1 MNKIKKIFFIM
12 INIIFIFS
20 MECFAKYNYKFTLN
34 AYRLSRDASEIIYT
48 LSRTE
53 NDKEYTNKDVVLTID
68 FNKPIYEIDG
78 FTISEN
84 RKRLTKVITE
94 NEKSIITVE
103 DVSGN
108 RKDVSYEINNI
119 DKIPPEIIGVDNG
132 KTYTS
137 NVTLDYKDNVGI
149 KEVVIDKYS
158 DLKISLY
165 DDYYDTGTYK
175 GTDLTDTTANIR
187 VISHPKNTKTYKYY
201 INNSFKA
208 ESSDTQ
214 YNFTGLKKG
223 TSYTIRVEA
232 IDENGKVL
240 QTATRGI
247 KTKLYSKITGNKNS
261 SGTFSVTVSG
271 IDSSIDSVVAVAFT
285 DSSGKNITYPSIK
298 SDRTVSVTFKAQ
310 AVTENIQSGYY
321 YFHLQF
327 FDNGNHVETACCNIM
342 FKNSSSSSSSLSGD
356 TIYNLTA
363 NGNYHIIVTDLA
375 GNKTEKYITIKK

>member
-1 MNKIKKIFFIM
+1 MNKIKKIFFITL
-12 INIIFIFS
+12 NIIFIFS
-20 MECFAKYNYKFTLN
+20 MECLAKYNYSFTLN
-34 AYRLSRDASEIIYT
+34 AYKLSRDSSEITYI

-53 NDKEYTNKDVVLTID
+53 SDKEYTNKDVTLTID
-68 FNKPIYEIDG
+68 FNKPIYQIDG
-78 FTISEN
+78 FTISED
-84 RKRLTKVITE
+84 RKKLTKIIKE
-94 NEKSIITVE
+94 NEKNIITVE
-103 DVSGN
+103 DISGN
-108 RKDVSYEINNI
+108 QKDVSYEINNI

-137 NVTLDYKDNVGI
+137 NVTLDYKDNIGI
-149 KEVVIDKYS
+149 KDIVIDKYS
-158 DLKISLY
+158 DLKLSMY
-165 DDYYDTGTYK
+165 DDYYDTVSYK

-187 VISHPKNTKTYKYY
+187 VISHPKDTKTYKYY

-208 ESSDTQ
+208 ESAKTQ

-223 TSYTIRVEA
+223 TSYTIKVEA

-240 QTATRGI
+240 QTATRNI

-271 IDSSIDSVVAVAFT
+271 IDASIDSVIAVGFT
-285 DSSGKNITYPSIK
+285 DSSGKNMTYPKIK
-298 SDRTVSVTFKAQ
+298 SDRSVSVTFDAN
-310 AVTENIQSGYY
+310 AVTQSVEKGYY

-327 FDNGNHVETACCNIM
+327 FDNGNHVETACCNII
-342 FKNSSSSSSSLSGD
+342 FKNSNSSTSGSSGD
-356 TIYNLTA
+356 TLYSLTT

>member
-1 MNKIKKIFFIM
+1 MNKIKKIFFVM
-12 INIIFIFS
+12 LNIIFIFS
-20 MECFAKYNYKFTLN
+20 MECFAKYNYTFSLN
-34 AYRLSRDASEIIYT
+34 AYKLSRDSSEITYV

-53 NDKEYTNKDVVLTID
+53 SDKEYTNKDVTLTID

-78 FTISEN
+78 FTISEDR
-84 RKRLTKVITE
+84 RKLTKVITE
-94 NEKSIITVE
+94 NEKNIITVE
-103 DVSGN
+103 DISGN
-108 RKDVSYEINNI
+108 KKDVTYEINNI

-149 KEVVIDKYS
+149 KGVVIDKYS

-223 TSYTIRVEA
+223 TSYTIKVEA

-247 KTKLYSKITGNKNS
+247 KTKFYSNITGTKNS
-261 SGTFSVTVSG
+261 SGTFAVTVSG

-327 FDNGNHVETACCNIM
+327 FDNGNYVETACCNIM
-342 FKNSSSSSSSLSGD
+342 FKNSSSSSSSPSGD
-356 TIYNLTA
+356 TIYNLTE

>member
-12 INIIFIFS
+12 LNIIFIFS

-34 AYRLSRDASEIIYT
+34 AYKLSRDSSEITYV

-53 NDKEYTNKDVVLTID
+53 SDKEYTNKDVTLTID

-84 RKRLTKVITE
+84 RKKLTKVIKE
-94 NEKSIITVE
+94 NEKNTITVE

-108 RKDVSYEINNI
+108 KKEVTYEINNI
-119 DKIPPEIIGVDNG
+119 DKIPPEIIGVEDG

-149 KEVVIDKYS
+149 KDIVIDKYS
-158 DLKISLY
+158 DLKLSLY
-165 DDYYDTGTYK
+165 DDYYDTGSYK

-187 VISHPKNTKTYKYY
+187 VVSHPKNTKTYKYY

-208 ESSDTQ
+208 ESTNTQ

-223 TSYTIRVEA
+223 TSYTIKVEA

-247 KTKLYSKITGNKNS
+247 KTRLYSKITGTKNS
-261 SGTFSVTVSG
+261 SGAFSVTVSG
-271 IDSSIDSVVAVAFT
+271 IDSSIDSAVAVAFT

-298 SDRTVSVTFKAQ
+298 SDRSLSVTFKAQ
-310 AVTENIQSGYY
+310 AVTETIKSGYY
-321 YFHLQF
+321 YFHLQL
-327 FDNGNHVETACCNIM
+327 FDDGAHVDTACCNIV
-342 FKNSSSSSSSLSGD
+342 FKESSSSSSTGNTL
-356 TIYNLTA
+356 YKLTT

>member
-12 INIIFIFS
+12 LNIIFIFS
-20 MECFAKYNYKFTLN
+20 MECFAKYNYTFTLN
-34 AYRLSRDASEIIYT
+34 AYNLSRDSSEITYV

-53 NDKEYTNKDVVLTID
+53 SDKEYTNKDVTLTID

-84 RKRLTKVITE
+84 RKKLTKVITE
-94 NEKSIITVE
+94 NEKNTITVE

-108 RKDVSYEINNI
+108 KKEVTYEINNI
-119 DKIPPEIIGVDNG
+119 DKIPPEIIGVEDG

-149 KEVVIDKYS
+149 KDIVIDKYS
-158 DLKISLY
+158 DLKLSLY
-165 DDYYDTGTYK
+165 DDYYDTGAYK

-187 VISHPKNTKTYKYY
+187 VVSHPKKTKTYKYY
-201 INNSFKA
+201 INNSFKV
-208 ESSDTQ
+208 ESANTQ

-223 TSYTIRVEA
+223 TSYTIKVEA

-247 KTKLYSKITGNKNS
+247 KTKLYSKITGTKNS

-271 IDSSIDSVVAVAFT
+271 IDSSIDSAVAVAFT

-298 SDRTVSVTFKAQ
+298 SDRSLSVTFKVQ
-310 AVTENIQSGYY
+310 AVTETIKSGYY
-321 YFHLQF
+321 YFHLQL
-327 FDNGNHVETACCNIM
+327 FDDGAHVDTACCNIV
-342 FKNSSSSSSSLSGD
+342 FKESSSSSSTGNTL
-356 TIYNLTA
+356 YKLTTH
-363 NGNYHIIVTDLA
+363 GNYHIIVTDLA

>member
-12 INIIFIFS
+12 INIVFIFS
-20 MECFAKYNYKFTLN
+20 MECFAKYNYNFTLN
-34 AYRLSRDASEIIYT
+34 AYRLTRDASEITYV

-84 RKRLTKVITE
+84 RKRLTKVISE
-94 NEKSIITVE
+94 NEKNTITVE

-108 RKDVSYEINNI
+108 KKDVTYEINNI

-149 KEVVIDKYS
+149 KDIVIDKYS
-158 DLKISLY
+158 DLKLSLY
-165 DDYYDTGTYK
+165 DDYYDTGSYK

-187 VISHPKNTKTYKYY
+187 VVSHPRNTKTYKYY

-208 ESSDTQ
+208 ESADTQ

-223 TSYTIRVEA
+223 TSYTIKVEA
-232 IDENGKVL
+232 IDESGKVL

-247 KTKLYSKITGNKNS
+247 KTKLYSKVNGNKNA

-271 IDSSIDSVVAVAFT
+271 IDSSIDSVIAVAYT
-285 DSSGKNITYPSIK
+285 NNNNKHMTYPSIK
-298 SDRTVSVTFKAQ
+298 SDRSLSVTFKAQ
-310 AVTENIQSGYY
+310 AVTESIQSGYY
-321 YFHLQF
+321 YFHLQL
-327 FDNGNHVETACCNIM
+327 FDNGNHVDTVCCNVI
-342 FKNSSSSSSSLSGD
+342 FKNSSSSSSAGNTL
-356 TIYNLTA
+356 YNLTT
-363 NGNYHIIVTDLA
+363 NGNYNIIVTDLA
-375 GNKTEKYITIKK
+375 GNKTEKYIVIKK

>member
-12 INIIFIFS
+12 LNIIFIFS
-20 MECFAKYNYKFTLN
+20 MECFAKYNYTFTLN
-34 AYRLSRDASEIIYT
+34 AYNLSRDSSEITYV

-53 NDKEYTNKDVVLTID
+53 SDKEYTNKDVTLTID

-84 RKRLTKVITE
+84 RKKLTKVITE
-94 NEKSIITVE
+94 NEKNTITVE

-108 RKDVSYEINNI
+108 KKEVTYEINNI
-119 DKIPPEIIGVDNG
+119 DKIPPEIIGVEDG

-149 KEVVIDKYS
+149 KDIVIDKYS
-158 DLKISLY
+158 DLKLSLY
-165 DDYYDTGTYK
+165 DDYYDTGAYK

-187 VISHPKNTKTYKYY
+187 VVSHPKKTKTYKYY
-201 INNSFKA
+201 INNSFKV
-208 ESSDTQ
+208 ESANTQ

-223 TSYTIRVEA
+223 TSYTIKVEA

-247 KTKLYSKITGNKNS
+247 KTKLYSKITGTKNS

-271 IDSSIDSVVAVAFT
+271 IDSSIDSAVAVAFT

-298 SDRTVSVTFKAQ
+298 SDRSLSVTFKVQ
-310 AVTENIQSGYY
+310 AVTETIKSGYY
-321 YFHLQF
+321 YFHLQL
-327 FDNGNHVETACCNIM
+327 FDDGAHVDTACCNIV
-342 FKNSSSSSSSLSGD
+342 FKESSSSSSTGNTL
-356 TIYNLTA
+356 YKLTT

>member
-12 INIIFIFS
+12 LNIIFIFS
-20 MECFAKYNYKFTLN
+20 MECFAKYNYTFTLN
-34 AYRLSRDASEIIYT
+34 AYNLSRDSSEITYV

-53 NDKEYTNKDVVLTID
+53 SDKEYTNKDVTLTID

-84 RKRLTKVITE
+84 RKKLTKVITE
-94 NEKSIITVE
+94 NEKNTITVE

-108 RKDVSYEINNI
+108 KKEVTYEINNI
-119 DKIPPEIIGVDNG
+119 DKIPPEIIGVEDG

-149 KEVVIDKYS
+149 KDIVIDKYS
-158 DLKISLY
+158 DLKLSLY
-165 DDYYDTGTYK
+165 DDYYDTGAYK

-187 VISHPKNTKTYKYY
+187 VVSHPKKTKTYKYY
-201 INNSFKA
+201 INNSFKV
-208 ESSDTQ
+208 ESANTQ

-223 TSYTIRVEA
+223 TSYTIKVEA

-247 KTKLYSKITGNKNS
+247 KTKLYSKITGTKNS

-271 IDSSIDSVVAVAFT
+271 IDSSIDSAVAVAFT

-298 SDRTVSVTFKAQ
+298 SDRSLSVTFKAQ
-310 AVTENIQSGYY
+310 AVTETIKSGYY
-321 YFHLQF
+321 YFHLQL
-327 FDNGNHVETACCNIM
+327 FDDGAHVDTACCNIV
-342 FKNSSSSSSSLSGD
+342 FKESSSSSSTGNTL
-356 TIYNLTA
+356 YKLTT